1 MQTVVQIVKQEMT
14 LTLAWIC
21 TETKLKGSA
30 AHRSVWKMKMTGLAD
45 L

>member
-1 MQTVVQIVKQEMT
+1 MQTVVQIVEQEMT

-30 AHRSVWKMKMTGLAD
+30 HRSVWKMKMTGLAD